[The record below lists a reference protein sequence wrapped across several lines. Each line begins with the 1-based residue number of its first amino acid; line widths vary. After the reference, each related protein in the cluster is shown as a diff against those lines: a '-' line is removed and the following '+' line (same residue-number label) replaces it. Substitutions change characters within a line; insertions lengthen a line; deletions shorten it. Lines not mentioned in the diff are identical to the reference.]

1 MLLVVSTVN
10 ISTLKG
16 IHGTTKYHAANI
28 SVNGFALSPT
38 GKVGKA
44 GKGIYFWYYAQD
56 RTTAIHCAETWS
68 SFALAK
74 GFYDEGKDCKIV
86 KFDVHI
92 ESDEEKVLDF
102 DAQMR
107 ESFYTAFPIGEY
119 KERSYGA
126 KLDLFIEELEKNLNF
141 QFNLLKIS
149 LSVPNLGQNVA
160 FSNSFLA
167 IIVKNEV
174 DIKIIEYIE

>member
-1 MLLVVSTVN
+1 
-10 ISTLKG
+10 
-16 IHGTTKYHAANI
+16 
-28 SVNGFALSPT
+28 
-38 GKVGKA
+38 
-44 GKGIYFWYYAQD
+44 
-56 RTTAIHCAETWS
+56 
-68 SFALAK
+68 
-74 GFYDEGKDCKIV
+74 
-86 KFDVHI
+86 
-92 ESDEEKVLDF
+92 
-102 DAQMR
+102 MR